1 MARRRRKAKRKS
13 TRTKYKRAFNVKT
26 AAFSYL
32 TLNATTQTLFNTNP
46 QEFFLGGF
54 LGSNFFGSGTGG
66 SSARVTLKEVLAGF
80 TLVGGQGMY
89 STYAPGG
96 VDQRI
101 WPQIQE
107 NIRMNLGNGII
118 QIVGLTAA
126 NKILPKLGVTRAFN
140 RTVRSIGMGQ
150 LVKM

>member
-1 MARRRRKAKRKS
+1 MARRRRKAKRS

-54 LGSNFFGSGTGG
+54 LGSSFFGSGTGG

-80 TLVGGQGMY
+80 TLVGGSTGVY

-96 VDQRI
+96 VGQRI

-107 NIRMNLGNGII
+107 NLRMNLGNGVM
-118 QIVGLTAA
+118 QIAGLTIA
-126 NKILPKLGVTRAFN
+126 NKLIPKLGISRAFN
-140 RTVRSIGMGQ
+140 KTVRSIGAGQ